1 MQICPVNND
10 NCVVFMFR
18 KDFFLQKKNEWLG
31 DVHVSNPVSYR
42 LLGLYSFILFLTLI
56 IFLFFAHYTNREK
69 SQGSI
74 IPEKGIININS
85 NENGF
90 IKDIFISNGMYVK
103 KGTALFSI
111 SKEKNA
117 EHYGNT
123 NQFINNQLEK
133 QKHLLIKTINDKKSF
148 LETQKKIKTDYINE
162 LKNDKIEIKNQ
173 ILITQNQSLKMKSIL
188 SNMLTLKS
196 KGYVSNLE
204 IQQQEN
210 LFLENEK
217 QTKSLKRQLIENTIK
232 LNEQD
237 EFLNR
242 MYNEY
247 KIEENKI
254 NQEIF
259 EIEKNMAI
267 NKNDEQN
274 IYFAKESGV
283 VSSLLFEKGQSI
295 KAGDTVIAEIPE
307 NSKFVVQLFVPS
319 SSIGFIKPGNNVIL
333 RYQAYPYQKFGVQHG
348 KVKEISKS
356 IISAKQITDIT
367 GNPSNDPYYK
377 IIIEPEK
384 QYILTY
390 GEKKS
395 LLSGMIVDADIMLE
409 KRNLFE
415 WIFEPMFGLK
425 NKYLD

>member
-1 MQICPVNND
+1 MITVWF
-10 NCVVFMFR
+10 FMFR

-162 LKNDKIEIKNQ
+162 LKNDKIEIKKQ

-254 NQEIF
+254 NQDIF

>member
-1 MQICPVNND
+1 MQLRPVNND
-10 NCVVFMFR
+10 NYVVFMFR
-18 KDFFLQKKNEWLG
+18 KDFFLHKKNEWLG
-31 DVHVSNPVSYR
+31 DVHISNPVSYR
-42 LLGLYSFILFLTLI
+42 LLGLYCFILFLTFI
-56 IFLFFAHYTNREK
+56 TFLFFAHYTNREK

-85 NENGF
+85 NDNGF
-90 IKDIFISNGMYVK
+90 IKDIFISNGSHVK
-103 KGTALFSI
+103 KGAPLFSI

-117 EHYGNT
+117 EQYGNT
-123 NQFINNQLEK
+123 NQYINKQLEK
-133 QKHLLIKTINDKKSF
+133 QKLLLIKTINDKKSF
-148 LETQKKIKTDYINE
+148 LDIQKKMKTDYINE
-162 LKNDKIEIKNQ
+162 IKNDKIEIKNQ
-173 ILITQNQSLKMKSIL
+173 ILITQRQSLKMKSIL
-188 SNMLTLKS
+188 SNMQKLKS

-217 QTKSLKRQLIENTIK
+217 QMKLLKRQLIENTMK
-232 LNEQD
+232 LNEQED
-237 EFLNR
+237 FLNR
-242 MYNEY
+242 INNEY

-254 NQEIF
+254 NQDIF
-259 EIEKNMAI
+259 EIEKNMAL

-274 IYFAKESGV
+274 IYFAKEDGI

-295 KAGDTVIAEIPE
+295 KTGDTVIAVIPE

-319 SSIGFIKPGNNVIL
+319 NSIGFIKPGNNVVL

-356 IISAKQITDIT
+356 ITSAKQITDIT

-377 IIIEPEK
+377 IIVEPEK
-384 QYILTY
+384 QFIDAY
-390 GEKKS
+390 GEQKK
-395 LLSGMIVDADIMLE
+395 LISGMIVDADIMLE
-409 KRNLFE
+409 KRNIFE

-425 NKYLD
+425 NKYLN

>member
-1 MQICPVNND
+1 
-10 NCVVFMFR
+10 MFR

-42 LLGLYSFILFLTLI
+42 LLGLYSFILFLTLLM
-56 IFLFFAHYTNREK
+56 FLFFAHYTNREK
-69 SQGSI
+69 SQGSV
-74 IPEKGIININS
+74 IPEKGIININA

-90 IKDIFISNGMYVK
+90 IKDVFISNGMYVK
-103 KGTALFSI
+103 KGKALFSI

-117 EHYGNT
+117 EQYGNT
-123 NQFINNQLEK
+123 NHFINNQLEK

-148 LETQKKIKTDYINE
+148 LETQTKIKTDYINE
-162 LKNDKIEIKNQ
+162 LKNDKIEIKKQ
-173 ILITQNQSLKMKSIL
+173 ILITQNQSMKMKSIL

-274 IYFAKESGV
+274 IYFAKENGV
-283 VSSLLFEKGQSI
+283 ISSLLFEKGQSI
-295 KAGDTVIAEIPE
+295 KTGDTVISEIPE

-319 SSIGFIKPGNNVIL
+319 SSIGFIKLGNNVIL

-356 IISAKQITDIT
+356 IISAKQITDVT
-367 GNPSNDPYYK
+367 GNPSNEPYYK

-390 GEKKS
+390 GEKKN
-395 LLSGMIVDADIMLE
+395 LISGMVVDADIMLE

-425 NKYLD
+425 NKYID

>member
-1 MQICPVNND
+1 MQLCPVNND

-162 LKNDKIEIKNQ
+162 LKNDKIEIKKQ

-254 NQEIF
+254 NQDIF

>member
-1 MQICPVNND
+1 
-10 NCVVFMFR
+10 
-18 KDFFLQKKNEWLG
+18 
-31 DVHVSNPVSYR
+31 
-42 LLGLYSFILFLTLI
+42 
-56 IFLFFAHYTNREK
+56 
-69 SQGSI
+69 
-74 IPEKGIININS
+74 
-85 NENGF
+85 
-90 IKDIFISNGMYVK
+90 MYVK

-117 EHYGNT
+117 EQYGNT

-133 QKHLLIKTINDKKSF
+133 QKKLLIKTINDKKSF
-148 LETQKKIKTDYINE
+148 LDTQKKIKTDCINE
-162 LKNDKIEIKNQ
+162 LKNDKVEIKKQ

-188 SNMLTLKS
+188 SNMLALKT

-210 LFLENEK
+210 LYLENEK
-217 QTKSLKRQLIENTIK
+217 QTKSLKRQLIDNTIK

-254 NQEIF
+254 NQDIF

-274 IYFAKESGV
+274 IYFAKENGV

-295 KAGDTVIAEIPE
+295 KTGDTVIAEIPE

-390 GEKKS
+390 GEQKS
-395 LLSGMIVDADIMLE
+395 LISGMIVDADIMLE

-425 NKYLD
+425 NKYLY

>member
-1 MQICPVNND
+1 MQLYPVNND
-10 NCVVFMFR
+10 NCVDFMFR

-111 SKEKNA
+111 SKEKNV
-117 EHYGNT
+117 EQYGNT

-133 QKHLLIKTINDKKSF
+133 QKKLLIKTINDKKSF
-148 LETQKKIKTDYINE
+148 LDTQKMIKTDYINE
-162 LKNDKIEIKNQ
+162 LKNDKIEIKKQ

-188 SNMLTLKS
+188 SNMLTLKT

-210 LFLENEK
+210 LYLENEK
-217 QTKSLKRQLIENTIK
+217 QTKSLKRQLIDNTIK
-232 LNEQD
+232 LNEQY

-247 KIEENKI
+247 CIEENKI
-254 NQEIF
+254 NQDIF

-274 IYFAKESGV
+274 IYFAKENGV

-295 KAGDTVIAEIPE
+295 KTGDTVIAEIPE

-395 LLSGMIVDADIMLE
+395 LISGMIVDADIMLE

-415 WIFEPMFGLK
+415 WIFEPMLGLK

>member
-1 MQICPVNND
+1 
-10 NCVVFMFR
+10 MFR